1 MAKKTVLTQ
10 EALQALKEEL
20 HTLETVERKY
30 VEQALA
36 EARALGDLS
45 ENLEYEL
52 ACDERDR
59 LEDRIRELRQ
69 LLEQAGVV

>member
-1 MAKKTVLTQ
+1 MAEKIVLTQ
-10 EALQALKEEL
+10 ETLQALKDEL
-20 HTLETVERKY
+20 HMLETVEREY

-45 ENLEYEL
+45 ENIEYEM

-59 LEDRIRELRQ
+59 VESRIQHIQQILERAEI
-69 LLEQAGVV
+69 G